1 METTETESQPIPTP
15 EPALVLNEEAQSY
28 LREAGKW
35 AKFLS
40 VLGFIMCGLFLII
53 AIFMGSIFSYMSK
66 LSPTNNAMPQGIGS
80 FISIIYIL
88 IDVLYFFFPFYLYR
102 FADRIKKGIIFND
115 SRSVGEG
122 LNNLKSF
129 FKLAGIVTIVAISIY
144 ALIFIV
150 VIIVGGIGAAS
161 LSR

>member
-1 METTETESQPIPTP
+1 
-15 EPALVLNEEAQSY
+15 
-28 LREAGKW
+28 
-35 AKFLS
+35 
-40 VLGFIMCGLFLII
+40 MCGLFLII

-66 LSPTNNAMPQGIGS
+66 LSPGNNAMPQGIGS

-102 FADRIKKGIIFND
+102 FADRIKKGITFND

-122 LNNLKSF
+122 LSNLKSF

-144 ALIFIV
+144 ALIFV
-150 VIIVGGIGAAS
+150 VIIIAGISAAS